1 MIDEAFHRRAAGR
14 WSRIRSRP
22 SVQRALALARKAML
36 VGVIAYLVYKL
47 TQVGWG
53 EVIDNLPV
61 SPWFYLFFVLRFFA
75 LPLSEIPAYERVW
88 GIRLWPHVTAFVRK
102 RVYNFAVMGYSG
114 EAFFTLW
121 ARRRLGLSDPVVLKG
136 VKDNNILSA
145 FASNLAT
152 VALIVAL
159 AAGDRLQPGLDAL
172 PGAVALFS
180 LAFLSSFVLVAAVMA
195 FGRRVLHVDRRTAVD
210 LICIHS
216 GRMVI
221 VMALHAAM
229 YAAALPTADYVAWFI
244 FIALQLVLSRIPFLP
259 NQDLV
264 FLGAALSLASI
275 TGAPEAAIA
284 GMLVAEAGLSQLFN
298 FALFFATAHDAREAP
313 IPGPG
318 ERAGRSASDAC
329 RAEGA
334 RGDGKT

>member
-1 MIDEAFHRRAAGR
+1 MRAADR
-14 WSRIRSRP
+14 WRQVRDRP
-22 SVQRALALARKAML
+22 STQR
-36 VGVIAYLVYKL
+36 VIACVRRVLLIAVIGYLIYKL
-47 TQVGWG
+47 TQVGW
-53 EVIDNLPV
+53 EQVIENLPA
-61 SPWFYLFFVLRFFA
+61 SPLFYLFFVLRFFA

-88 GIRLWPHVTAFVRK
+88 GVKLWRHVTAFVRK

-121 ARRRLGLSDPVVLKG
+121 ARRHLGLSDIDVLKG

-159 AAGDRLQPGLDAL
+159 AAGDKLQAGLDAL

-180 LAFLSSFVLVAAVMA
+180 LAFLSSFVLVAAVML
-195 FGRRVLHVDRRTAVD
+195 FGRRVLHVDRRTALD
-210 LICIHS
+210 LIFIH
-216 GRMVI
+216 GVRMVV

-229 YAAALPTADYVAWFI
+229 YAAALPTVEYVAWFI

-264 FLGAALSLASI
+264 FLGAALSLASVS
-275 TGAPEAAIA
+275 GAPEAAIA

-298 FALFFATAHDAREAP
+298 FALFFATAHDAREVPTSEPNEKAA
-313 IPGPG
+313 GADG
-318 ERAGRSASDAC
+318 EA
-329 RAEGA
+329 
-334 RGDGKT
+334 